1 MSETSGQEHSEEKF
15 ARRLGLAGATNLGLG
30 AMLGGGIYV
39 ISGIAAGMIGPALIF
54 AYMATGLLTVF
65 TAINYAEL
73 ASSIPKQG
81 GGYTFAQ
88 ETFGGF
94 PGFLTGWFLLVGN
107 IVACGLYSLAVAYT
121 LALLIPGSG
130 LETVGLI
137 AVIVIAFTFIT
148 NTVSVK
154 SVSGVLGVF
163 NIAQSV
169 VLFSFIGIGLL
180 FVQPTNLDP
189 LFAPGTGVMDFMA
202 TVSFIYIS
210 FIGYEL
216 ITTASEEIKEP
227 AKNIPRAILLTLL
240 IATSIY
246 VVAALVIVGVVPY
259 LEVAG
264 LESPVPVAHV
274 FSTMLGSGAFYF
286 GLAGMAA
293 SNYAALNATF
303 LSTARVAYA
312 LGRDRYL
319 PKFLEG
325 VSSRFKTP
333 IPALLVSLIAVSA
346 FALTGRVDLVASL
359 AGLAYLVGQTIVN
372 SSVILLRENE
382 LNVPGTF
389 KARFYP
395 TVPILGVC
403 ICLLF
408 IVNQSLDALQMGF
421 WLAAIGLVIYLAFG
435 RSRNRR
441 HLESMRPERTAATVQ
456 IFELKMTMDNTI
468 GKVTPITHTEP
479 NIVAKISEDQTRH
492 DEDKQPEGRE

>member
-1 MSETSGQEHSEEKF
+1 MTETSGQKTSEEKF

-54 AYMATGLLTVF
+54 AYMVTGLLTVF

-88 ETFGGF
+88 ETYGGF

-107 IVACGLYSLAVAYT
+107 VVACGLYSLAVAHT
-121 LALLIPGSG
+121 IALLIPGSG
-130 LETVGLI
+130 PEIVGLI
-137 AVIVIAFTFIT
+137 AVIIIVFTFIT

-163 NIAQSV
+163 NIAQSI

-180 FVQPTNLDP
+180 SVQPTNLDP
-189 LFAPGTGVMDFMA
+189 LFAPGTGIMEFMA

-240 IATSIY
+240 IATGIY
-246 VVAALVIVGVVPY
+246 VAAAFVIVGVVPY

-264 LESPVPVAHV
+264 LESPVPVAHI

-333 IPALLVSLIAVSA
+333 IPALFVSLVAVSV

-372 SSVILLRENE
+372 SSVIRLREHQ
-382 LNVPGTF
+382 LIVPGTF

-395 TVPILGVC
+395 AFPILGVA

-408 IVNQSLDALQMGF
+408 IVNQSLEALQMGF
-421 WLAAIGLVIYLAFG
+421 LLAVIGLVIFLAYG

-441 HLESMRPERTAATVQ
+441 HLEEMRPERTAATVRV
-456 IFELKMTMDNTI
+456 FELKLTTDNTI
-468 GKVTPITHTEP
+468 GKVTPITDTEP
-479 NIVAKISEDQTRH
+479 NTIVKTSRQEPQL
-492 DEDKQPEGRE
+492 DEDTQP